1 MSEFNDIKKIPEGTF
16 PIKLKL
22 IQKYRRAEPR
32 ITKYKNGTYHKGSF
46 CGGSNI
52 GLNLI
57 TCDDKTIIPSKLQ
70 SCVLYWYHT
79 YLLHAGMERMEA
91 MIRQNLYWPD
101 IIDAVRKE
109 VNNYDTCQRTK
120 LSNKNMVNYQL
131 S

>member
-57 TCDDKTIIPSKLQ
+57 TCDDKTIIPSKLKKLCIILVPYVSP
-70 SCVLYWYHT
+70 SCRHGENGGNDSPKFVLAWYHRCRPK
-79 YLLHAGMERMEA
+79 GS
-91 MIRQNLYWPD
+91 
-101 IIDAVRKE
+101 K
-109 VNNYDTCQRTK
+109 
-120 LSNKNMVNYQL
+120 
-131 S
+131 